1 MIETL
6 YLVVFQNL
14 SGWHEKD
21 VADALHLWTQMGEL
35 KVQAIVC
42 YEIFG
47 KDAMDLTFYTVNTC
61 SAFGQISILS
71 LSESPIRKC
80 MGEAARRWRSS
91 GLGQEGLWQW
101 SPLPVEPQ

>member
-42 YEIFG
+42 YLE
-47 KDAMDLTFYTVNTC
+47 KRLLT
-61 SAFGQISILS
+61 
-71 LSESPIRKC
+71 
-80 MGEAARRWRSS
+80 
-91 GLGQEGLWQW
+91 
-101 SPLPVEPQ
+101 